1 MGTSGDREAQLHG
14 DTEGPGGA
22 SPWGRRGTATR
33 GRGGVRRNTK
43 AQHGDAGHTRGH
55 AARRA
60 TEGPPRPPGTHIQR
74 GLRPIPA
81 PRRGAE
87 GDVGAGAA
95 RRGPRGGARRG
106 AVPGCPWRA
115 ERRRGTAPSGR
126 REAAAGTAAFSI
138 PSPPPSSSP
147 SSSPILLNDLS
158 GQGGGGRLIGGQQLG
173 WEGGG
178 RRKVPQRRRAGGGGG
193 ERLGVG

>member
-33 GRGGVRRNTK
+33 GWGGVRRNTK

-55 AARRA
+55 APRRA
-60 TEGPPRPPGTHIQR
+60 TGGPPRPPGTHIQR

-95 RRGPRGGARRG
+95 RRGPRGGHGAVLCRAAHGVQSGGVGRLHPAGGRQLRGQRHSASRHPLPLLLLLPPYSLTTCPGRG
-106 AVPGCPWRA
+106 AAGGLSGGSSSGGKEAGGAKSPSVGVPG
-115 ERRRGTAPSGR
+115 
-126 REAAAGTAAFSI
+126 AAGG
-138 PSPPPSSSP
+138 
-147 SSSPILLNDLS
+147 NGS
-158 GQGGGGRLIGGQQLG
+158 G
-173 WEGGG
+173 
-178 RRKVPQRRRAGGGGG
+178 
-193 ERLGVG
+193 

>member
-95 RRGPRGGARRG
+95 RRGPRGGHG
-106 AVPGCPWRA
+106 AVLCRA
-115 ERRRGTAPSGR
+115 AHGVQSGGVGRLHPAGGRQLRGQRHSASR
-126 REAAAGTAAFSI
+126 H
-138 PSPPPSSSP
+138 PPPSSP
-147 SSSPILLNDLS
+147 SSSPLLLNDLS